1 MTLSNRRWL
10 LPEAVADALPNE
22 AVRIE
27 ALRRRLLDEFA
38 AQGYE
43 LVIPP
48 LLEYAESLLAADH
61 GDLDLRTFKLVD
73 QMSGR
78 GLGVR
83 ADTTPQVARIDAHM
97 LNRAGVARLCYCGSV
112 LHTLPASFAATREPL
127 QLGAELYGH
136 AGLEADIEIVGLL
149 VETLRLAGIAGA
161 RLDFGHA
168 GIFHALLA
176 QAGLDGE
183 SGRELLAAMQGKD
196 VPTLQALLA
205 DVGEPW
211 RSALLALPDLHG
223 DSRMLNVAA
232 ARLPATPEITAALDD
247 LQRMAAAFADAAPGF
262 DLADLR
268 SYDYHTGVV
277 FAAYGPAS
285 AGALALGGRYDGLG
299 AAYGR
304 ARPATGFS
312 LDLRELARLASTDA
326 ARGAILADWPL
337 DEAARAEVRRLR
349 AAGERVLLAL
359 PGHAGTWREAGCD
372 RVLTRR
378 DDQWAIEPLK
388 ED

>member
-1 MTLSNRRWL
+1 MSKRRWL
-10 LPEAVADALPNE
+10 LPESVADALPRE
-22 AVRIE
+22 AARIE
-27 ALRRRLLDEFA
+27 ALRRRLLDEFS

-48 LLEYAESLLAADH
+48 LLEYADSLLAADH

-97 LNRAGVARLCYCGSV
+97 LNRTGVARLCYCGSV

-168 GIFHALLA
+168 GIFHALRA

-183 SGRELLAAMQGKD
+183 NGRELLTAMQGKD

-223 DSRMLNVAA
+223 DNRVLADAVQ
-232 ARLPATPEITAALDD
+232 RLPATPEITAALDD

-277 FAAYGPAS
+277 FAAFQSGR
-285 AGALALGGRYDGLG
+285 GQDLARGGRYDHVGEVF
-299 AAYGR
+299 GR

-312 LDLRELARLASTDA
+312 ADLHALYHAGRSRA
-326 ARGAILADWPL
+326 APAGAIWAPVAGDDPVL
-337 DEAARAEVRRLR
+337 EAMVVELRHQGEQVIRALSEENGLPSALHCDRRLIWCD
-349 AAGERVLLAL
+349 GQWRVDAWT
-359 PGHAGTWREAGCD
+359 P
-372 RVLTRR
+372 
-378 DDQWAIEPLK
+378 
-388 ED
+388 

>member
-1 MTLSNRRWL
+1 MGKRRWL
-10 LPEAVADALPNE
+10 LPESVADALPQE
-22 AVRIE
+22 AERIE
-27 ALRRRLLDEFA
+27 TLRRRLLDEFA

-48 LLEYAESLLAADH
+48 LLEYADSLLAADH

-78 GLGVR
+78 GLGIR

-97 LNRAGVARLCYCGSV
+97 LNRTGVARLCYCGSV

-149 VETLRLAGIAGA
+149 VEALRLAGIAGA

-176 QAGLDGE
+176 QTGLENDA
-183 SGRELLAAMQGKD
+183 GRELLAAMQGKD
-196 VPTLQALLA
+196 VPTLQALLV

-211 RSALLALPDLHG
+211 RSALLTLPDLHG
-223 DSRMLNVAA
+223 DKRVLDDAA
-232 ARLPATPEITAALDD
+232 KRLPATPAIVAALDD

-277 FAAYGPAS
+277 FAAYGPVS

-312 LDLRELARLASTDA
+312 LDLRELARLAPNGE

-337 DEAARAEVRRLR
+337 DEAARDEVRQLR
-349 AAGERVLLAL
+349 AAGERVMLAL
-359 PGHAGTWREAGCD
+359 PGHAGTWRQAGCD

-378 DDQWAIEPLK
+378 GDQWVIEPLK
-388 ED
+388 ES